1 MKRWVYAAKLVIS
14 AGGVYYVL
22 HTYDLPSILA
32 TMLEQDRTL
41 LAVGFMLVIAQIIV
55 ASLRWYLVLIA
66 LNLVKPFGLVLRIFY
81 GTAFLNTFLPAGVA
95 GDAVRVW
102 LMRDNPGG
110 VVTAVNSVL
119 IDRIVTL
126 LALSLIVVG
135 VQPFVW
141 AKFGSSIMLGPA
153 IGLMAVIL
161 VSVLVLVLS
170 IPFIARQSRW
180 RAADRLLSMM
190 VLLSG
195 DLRRVFVDVRALSP
209 ILAAAV
215 ASNLLIVLAV
225 FVMARGQAINVD
237 LVDCLVAF
245 PVVLLVTA
253 IPISVGGWGTR
264 ELAMVYMLGMFAVP
278 AEQATALSINF
289 GLCTTF
295 ASLPGALIWLTFR
308 QGAARVRSSAE

>member
-1 MKRWVYAAKLVIS
+1 MIS
-14 AGGVYYVL
+14 AGGIYYVL
-22 HTYDLPSILA
+22 RTYDLPSILA

-41 LAVGFMLVIAQIIV
+41 LAVGFVLVIAQIIV
-55 ASLRWYLVLIA
+55 ASLRWYLVLGA
-66 LNLVKPFGLVLRIFY
+66 LKLVKPVGLVMRIFY

-110 VVTAVNSVL
+110 VISAVNSVL

-126 LALSLIVVG
+126 LALSLIVIG
-135 VQPFVW
+135 VQPLVW
-141 AKFGSSIMLGPA
+141 LKFGSSVMLGPA
-153 IGLMAVIL
+153 LGLMALML
-161 VSVLVLVLS
+161 VSVLVTIFA

-190 VLLSG
+190 VLLGG
-195 DLRRVFVDVRALSP
+195 DLRRVFFDARALF
-209 ILAAAV
+209 LVLVAAL

-253 IPISVGGWGTR
+253 LPVSVGGWGTR
-264 ELAMVYMLGMFAVP
+264 ELSMVYMLGMFAVP

-289 GLCTTF
+289 GLCTAL
-295 ASLPGALIWLTFR
+295 ASLPGALMWLTFR
-308 QGAARVRSSAE
+308 QRAARTELG